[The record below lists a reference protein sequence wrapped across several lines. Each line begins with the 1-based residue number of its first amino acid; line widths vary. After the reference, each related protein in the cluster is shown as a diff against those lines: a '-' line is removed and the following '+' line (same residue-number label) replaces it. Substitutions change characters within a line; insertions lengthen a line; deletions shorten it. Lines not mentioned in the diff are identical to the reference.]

1 MTRPDEAGAEARV
14 THLGAP
20 PPLRAGALAR
30 LVALPHTVFSM
41 PFALGAAAIAGARV
55 RPPFTRYLWIVVAVA
70 ACRAAAMAFNRWA
83 DRTFDAANPRT
94 AAREIPAG
102 AVSPAAALV
111 LTAASSALF
120 VAAAWRL
127 GPLPLALSPVALAV
141 CLGYSLA
148 KRVAHRLGNGSLAA
162 VAHALPHTLL
172 GIALAGAPA
181 GAWLAI
187 TGGFGAAPL
196 ALSIAV
202 AAWVAG
208 FDLIYACQ
216 DERFDRA
223 SGLGSIPARWGAARA
238 LAVSAA
244 LHAVTT
250 AGLVLFG
257 ALLGL
262 GVVYHAGV
270 VAIVVTLVYEH
281 TIVSARDLSRV
292 NKAFF
297 DLNGWVSLLFG
308 VCAVLEALGL
318 SPALPWGGGG

>member
-1 MTRPDEAGAEARV
+1 MI
-14 THLGAP
+14 P
-20 PPLRAGALAR
+20 PTPTPVLLSRM
-30 LVALPHTVFSM
+30 VALPHTVFSM

-55 RPPFTRYLWIVVAVA
+55 RPPVMHYVWIVVAVA
-70 ACRAAAMAFNRWA
+70 SCRVAAMAFNRWA
-83 DRTFDAANPRT
+83 DRAFDAANPRT
-94 AAREIPAG
+94 AGRELPRR
-102 AVSPAAALV
+102 AVSPGAALAMTVSAAAL
-111 LTAASSALF
+111 F
-120 VAAAWRL
+120 VVAAWRL
-127 GPLPLALSPVALAV
+127 GPLPLALAPIALIV

-148 KRVAHRLGNGSLAA
+148 KRLARPARAGGVLAA
-162 VAHALPHTLL
+162 VANALPHTML

-196 ALSIAV
+196 VLSIAV

-216 DERFDRA
+216 DEGFDRA
-223 SGLGSIPARWGAARA
+223 AGLGSIPARWGAARA
-238 LAVSAA
+238 LAVSAG
-244 LHAVTT
+244 LHVVTA
-250 AGLVLFG
+250 AGLVAFG

-262 GVVYHAGV
+262 GVVYYAGV
-270 VAIVVTLVYEH
+270 AAIAGTLVYEH
-281 TIVSARDLSRV
+281 RIVSADDLSRV

-308 VCAVLEALGL
+308 VCAVVEALGW